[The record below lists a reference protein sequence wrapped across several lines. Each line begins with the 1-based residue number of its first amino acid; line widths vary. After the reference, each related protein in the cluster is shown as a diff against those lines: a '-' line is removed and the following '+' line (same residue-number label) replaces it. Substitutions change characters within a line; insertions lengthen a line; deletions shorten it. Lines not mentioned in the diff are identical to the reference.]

1 MLAPARLLFHCT
13 VNPFAREQEVILREL
28 VVYTKLLFLSMN

>member
-13 VNPFAREQEVILREL
+13 VNPFVREQEAVLREL
-28 VVYTKLLFLSMN
+28 VVYTKLPFLSMN